1 MSINVDG
8 RRAIDGM
15 KDVIDYVEAME
26 GDLREMEAAYDE
38 LIEKNEK
45 LEDELRKLRDGAK
58 SVFSVSG
65 DVYRDLKIKYDYLL
79 AENER
84 LRKANADLREDYD
97 DACCEIDDLRTVEK
111 ELMHDLA
118 QQVPVQ
124 LMKALHDMTRDANP
138 EGLKSDVLH
147 ILDLLKTAMEGNKDE
162 TGTDPDD

>member
-1 MSINVDG
+1 MSINPGKREIESLKEAV
-8 RRAIDGM
+8 A
-15 KDVIDYVEAME
+15 YVETME
-26 GDLREMEAAYDE
+26 KDLREMEAAYDE
-38 LIEKNEK
+38 LVEKNEK
-45 LEDELRKLRDGAK
+45 LEDELRKLRDGTK
-58 SVFSVSG
+58 SVFSVSV
-65 DVYRDLKIKYDYLL
+65 DVYRDLRKKYNDLL

-124 LMKALHDMTRDANP
+124 LMKVLCDMTRDANP
-138 EGLKSDVLH
+138 EGLKSDVLY
-147 ILDLLKTAMEGNKDE
+147 ILELLKTAMEGNKDE